1 MKELVKYMKKYVQ
14 EATDE
19 NIWTSIKNNTFGRN
33 KDIKDFID
41 GLELIDESACI
52 SLDAKWGDGKTFFVR
67 QIEEVLKYVLA
78 NQRADEENPIEKLPS
93 YEYLKDNEMMA
104 KIDLKHSY
112 LRIYYNAWMTRTLCC
127 PASTPVNLIS
137 SKMYRRQRSLT

>member
-1 MKELVKYMKKYVQ
+1 MKKYVQ

-52 SLDAKWGDGKTFFVR
+52 SLDAKWEMERHFLSDR
-67 QIEEVLKYVLA
+67 LK
-78 NQRADEENPIEKLPS
+78 K
-93 YEYLKDNEMMA
+93 
-104 KIDLKHSY
+104 
-112 LRIYYNAWMTRTLCC
+112 C
-127 PASTPVNLIS
+127 
-137 SKMYRRQRSLT
+137 

>member
-1 MKELVKYMKKYVQ
+1 MKKYVQ
-14 EATDE
+14 EATDI

-33 KDIKDFID
+33 KDIKEFID

-78 NQRADEENPIEKLPS
+78 NQRADEENPIEKIPS

-112 LRIYYNAWMTRTLCC
+112 LPIYYNAWMYDNHSVHLCPC
-127 PASTPVNLIS
+127 C
-137 SKMYRRQRSLT
+137 

>member
-1 MKELVKYMKKYVQ
+1 MKKYVQ

-104 KIDLKHSY
+104 KIDLKH
-112 LRIYYNAWMTRTLCC
+112 RCTRGT
-127 PASTPVNLIS
+127 NKI
-137 SKMYRRQRSLT
+137 K

>member
-1 MKELVKYMKKYVQ
+1 MKKYVQ

-67 QIEEVLKYVLA
+67 QIEENMCWQINGQMK
-78 NQRADEENPIEKLPS
+78 
-93 YEYLKDNEMMA
+93 
-104 KIDLKHSY
+104 KIR
-112 LRIYYNAWMTRTLCC
+112 LRNFHLMNI
-127 PASTPVNLIS
+127 
-137 SKMYRRQRSLT
+137 

>member
-1 MKELVKYMKKYVQ
+1 MKKYVQ

-52 SLDAKWGDGKTFFVR
+52 SLDAKWGDGKTSVS
-67 QIEEVLKYVLA
+67 YTH
-78 NQRADEENPIEKLPS
+78 LPP
-93 YEYLKDNEMMA
+93 
-104 KIDLKHSY
+104 
-112 LRIYYNAWMTRTLCC
+112 
-127 PASTPVNLIS
+127 PALHCR
-137 SKMYRRQRSLT
+137 KQY

>member
-1 MKELVKYMKKYVQ
+1 MKKYVQ

-52 SLDAKWGDGKTFFVR
+52 SLDAKWRRSSAAGSSWSIR
-67 QIEEVLKYVLA
+67 
-78 NQRADEENPIEKLPS
+78 RA
-93 YEYLKDNEMMA
+93 
-104 KIDLKHSY
+104 
-112 LRIYYNAWMTRTLCC
+112 
-127 PASTPVNLIS
+127 
-137 SKMYRRQRSLT
+137 